1 MDTEFLSNDT
11 VDREVDYVP
20 DMVNGAEQSGGFEEA
35 GDPRIARSLI
45 GFLGR
50 QIVTLLKMAIGL
62 LVYVLLSPYR
72 CVRAVVVAIAKLLY
86 KLLTKIYDWFIHIT
100 EIIGDFWSDIK
111 KGFWWVTRKCSLP
124 NLVAGIAFLVV
135 SCSYVGIPNV
145 LAMVVIFLAV
155 AGVRFG
161 YKVPAHLRHH
171 LTTLAR
177 EWGKLSSDDASEDFT
192 VTENESK
199 VKDRFKEREFPAAA
213 CKVAVRAI
221 SSVGLLKPTEA
232 NAMVYQRVCLD
243 VMEGLR
249 FRHYDRLRILPLAV
263 LACLER
269 PEEVEEVEK
278 VVGIIT
284 GSPSHYSE

>member
-11 VDREVDYVP
+11 IDREVDYEPIGDV
-20 DMVNGAEQSGGFEEA
+20 DDQEVAGFEEA
-35 GDPRIARSLI
+35 GDPRQHPHQGSWI
-45 GFLGR
+45 GR
-50 QIVTLLKMAIGL
+50 QIVTALKMATR
-62 LVYVLLSPYR
+62 LVIYILLSPYR
-72 CVRAVVVAIAKLLY
+72 CVRAVVVVCIKLVI
-86 KLLTKIYDWFIHIT
+86 KLLTKIYDWFIHVT
-100 EIIGDFWSDIK
+100 EVIGDFWSDIK

-124 NLVAGIAFLVV
+124 NLVAGITFLVA
-135 SCSYVGIPNV
+135 SSSFVGPLNV
-145 LAMVVIFLAV
+145 LIMIIIFLAV
-155 AGVRFG
+155 VGVRFG

-171 LTTLAR
+171 LTALTR
-177 EWGKLSSDDASEDFT
+177 EWGKLSAEDATEDFP
-192 VTENESK
+192 VDEASSK
-199 VKDRFKEREFPAAA
+199 IKERFKEREFPAAA

-269 PEEVEEVEK
+269 PEEVEEVET